1 MAVFCFTAVLTS
13 LFTTSRSIFFDLCFL
28 LSSEDS
34 SEDSTHS
41 ALFLFTR
48 GLVCVFVVFVVR
60 LPKSFLEFSFFGFGK
75 RARSEIEVS
84 RGRGKAEEG
93 AGVRSTWS

>member
-13 LFTTSRSIFFDLCFL
+13 LVTTSRSIFFDLCFT

-41 ALFLFTR
+41 ALLVFTR
-48 GLVCVFVVFVVR
+48 GLVGVFVVFVVR
-60 LPKSFLEFSFFGFGK
+60 LPKSFLRSSFSGFGK
-75 RARSEIEVS
+75 RARSEIEAG

-93 AGVRSTWS
+93 AGGT